1 MSKRIKH
8 ILPFAL
14 MVAFCFTS
22 IYPALPAM
30 AGEAQGTERNNQI
43 IEHYLNGANKNH
55 LMEPDKYKG
64 KSDAESAPSISGYH
78 FKTYNI
84 SQENVYLSKD
94 LPYIVGYP
102 DKTVKPLRYISRA
115 EATAIFYRLYDGQY
129 PDKTKALS
137 KTTFS
142 DLDAKAWYY
151 QPVKTMYESGLVAGS
166 DNKFRPNDPISRAE
180 LAGLA
185 ARFNPDRFAGTKSD
199 KAAFSDVKDGQWY
212 SDAVAL
218 GTANK
223 WLSGYPDGTFRPNDL
238 ITRAEVM
245 SVINR
250 VMDRRVGAQT
260 LRDLKVPNPYT
271 DVKTSDWFYPDVLE
285 ATVDHRNK
293 QKDWHGSAYDKLDQV
308 TEVYVDTDG
317 REIADRKV
325 YTGEKAKAYKK
336 IFGFNYAGYT
346 KQVTFIYESN
356 LKWGSSKDKDRPNK
370 PDRPNPDK
378 PNPGEGQ
385 NKVTLSFNPGDLPDT
400 PMPEA
405 LTVGAGEDAGLPDLP
420 NFNNKYYDFAGW
432 KLDGSDKVLQPGDV
446 VPIAKSMTATA
457 QYKAKPWGTAVNQ
470 IYPTRIKFN
479 LNLPS
484 VPVGDINLHIHYDNG
499 NGDSGDRDYPV
510 ASNGTN
516 EYEVILNQLPYQS
529 DKRFDMTVSYKD
541 KDGKEQKSK
550 VLHKFV
556 NRTFIMGDNIAY
568 NQDFLDFKTWMPNT
582 KYTFTFVKDGSSEI
596 LHQQSFSSSKFD
608 EYERFHFTKDGQP
621 FVIAKNTAIFVDF
634 EAEEDG
640 TTYGDRLIYG
650 ADTPSKTGPSFANK
664 YTYEPIS
671 FWVKDDHFT
680 EPYFTIMS
688 EKPNTEITVK
698 VFRGGEEIF
707 TQKAT
712 LSKVNEF
719 EEVYWADG
727 FKPQDGD
734 LLCFDASSGPGVNNV
749 IYRTDED
756 QSIMITVRQKTKK

>member
-1 MSKRIKH
+1 MSKRIKC
-8 ILPFAL
+8 ILSFVL

-30 AGEAQGTERNNQI
+30 AGETQGTERNNQI
-43 IEHYLNGANKNH
+43 IEHYLNGASKNH
-55 LMEPDKYKG
+55 LMEAEKYKG
-64 KSDAESAPSISGYH
+64 KSDAVSAPNINGYH

-151 QPVKTMYESGLVAGS
+151 QPIKTMYESGLVSGS

-185 ARFNPDRFAGTKSD
+185 ARFNPDRFAGNKSN
-199 KAAFSDVKDGQWY
+199 KATFSDVKDGQWY

-250 VMDRRVGAQT
+250 VMDRRVAGQT

-271 DVKTSDWFYPDVLE
+271 DVKTTDWFYPDVLE

-293 QKDWHGSAYDKLDQV
+293 QKDWHGLAYDKLDQV
-308 TEVYVDTDG
+308 TEVYVNTDG
-317 REIADRKV
+317 KEIADRKV

-336 IFGFNYAGYT
+336 IFGFNYAGYA

-356 LKWGSSKDKDRPNK
+356 LKWSSSKDKDKPNK
-370 PDRPNPDK
+370 PDRSNPDK
-378 PNPGEGQ
+378 PNPGESQG
-385 NKVTLSFNPGDLPDT
+385 KVTLTFNPGDLADT

-405 LTVGAGEDAGLPDLP
+405 LTANSGEDAGLPDLP

-432 KLDGSDKVLQPGDV
+432 KLDGSDQVHQPGDV
-446 VPIAKSMTATA
+446 VPMSKSMTATA
-457 QYKAKPWGTAVNQ
+457 QYKARPWGTAVNMD
-470 IYPTRIKFN
+470 YPTRIKFN

-484 VPVGDINLHIHYDNG
+484 VPAGDINLHIHYDNG

-516 EYEVILNQLPYQS
+516 EYEVILSQLPYQS
-529 DKRFDMTVSYKD
+529 DKRFDMQVSYKD
-541 KDGKEQKSK
+541 KDGKERKST
-550 VLHKFV
+550 VIHKFV
-556 NRTFIMGDNIAY
+556 HRTFVWTNDSMVSGH
-568 NQDFLDFKTWMPNT
+568 DFFEFASWMPNA
-582 KYTFTFVKDGSSEI
+582 KYTFTFVKTDDNEI
-596 LHQQSFSSSKFD
+596 LHQESFQSSKVN
-608 EYERFHFTKDGQP
+608 EYERFNFTKDGAPYVIQP
-621 FVIAKNTAIFVDF
+621 RTTVFVDF

-640 TTYGDRLIYG
+640 TTYGDRLIYQP
-650 ADTPSKTGPSFANK
+650 D
-664 YTYEPIS
+664 
-671 FWVKDDHFT
+671 
-680 EPYFTIMS
+680 
-688 EKPNTEITVK
+688 
-698 VFRGGEEIF
+698 
-707 TQKAT
+707 
-712 LSKVNEF
+712 
-719 EEVYWADG
+719 
-727 FKPQDGD
+727 
-734 LLCFDASSGPGVNNV
+734 
-749 IYRTDED
+749 
-756 QSIMITVRQKTKK
+756 